1 MLGEKKVKCLLFT
14 LRLASGMIRARKESS
29 EPTEPLRHETA
40 TAAKFWAIGGD
51 FTSLVCFSNSAKYY
65 NITLGFR

>member
-1 MLGEKKVKCLLFT
+1 
-14 LRLASGMIRARKESS
+14 MIRARKESS